1 MARLYGL
8 NRSSLYEAI
17 EKGRLS
23 CGFNG
28 RGQREIDL
36 SEMRRVYG
44 EPAGD
49 AQQSAPWVAAPN
61 NAELL
66 GRLDALTH
74 LVEQQSQ
81 QIGELRREV
90 AELRTLPPPKSEKNQ
105 EPADGLAIR
114 SLSDVLARFESRS
127 R

>member
-1 MARLYGL
+1 M

-49 AQQSAPWVAAPN
+49 AQQPAASATAPN
-61 NAELL
+61 SAELL

-81 QIGELRREV
+81 QIGALRREV
-90 AELRTLPPPKSEKNQ
+90 AELRTLPAPEVEESQPKADT
-105 EPADGLAIR
+105 PAVH
-114 SLSDVLARFESRS
+114 SLSDVLARFEARTKH
-127 R
+127 